1 MGFNVPF
8 DEKKIKSL
16 LLGNQSLFTEYC
28 KYSNNIDESFIDIT
42 LLSSV
47 ETKQVIQLKIGVF
60 FREILTGCACSDD
73 PLQTIMYENGY
84 CELQAEF
91 NKTTALISF

>member
-1 MGFNVPF
+1 MTPF

-16 LLGNQSLFTEYC
+16 ILGNQSLLIKC
-28 KYSNNIDESFIDIT
+28 CQHSGNIDESSIRII

-47 ETKQVIQLKIGVF
+47 ETMQRFQLKIGVF
-60 FREILTGCACSDD
+60 FREVLTGCACSDD
-73 PLQTIMYENGY
+73 PLQAIMYENGY
-84 CELQAEF
+84 CELHAEL